1 MGLKCLR
8 RRHSVRA
15 TSTTTVTTTTS
26 ATTTSSYLDVAL
38 VFPSPTPLSSF
49 NISPSLPPPSHSLSL
64 SLLFSRGVLV
74 SALSLQSSSPSRS
87 SYSTVCQLAST
98 PLDALRSIRYSRLS
112 SSQLPFT
119 TFSSTQLL
127 YSQLTVL
134 LSDSICALDSSWR
147 STSICKHFY
156 SLSFMYIISILFA
169 RVARPR

>member
-8 RRHSVRA
+8 RRHGVRA
-15 TSTTTVTTTTS
+15 TSTTTVTTSTS
-26 ATTTSSYLDVAL
+26 ATTTSSHLDVAL

-49 NISPSLPPPSHSLSL
+49 NISPPLPLPLTL

-119 TFSSTQLL
+119 TFSFTQLL